1 MRIEISPSEVH
12 AIRRLDRALR
22 EFHYKKDHPDP
33 APISEQLQ
41 ALKQAQAELKAAKA
55 PKRGR

>member
-1 MRIEISPSEVH
+1 MRIEISPSEVN

-41 ALKQAQAELKAAKA
+41 AVKQASDRLKERT
-55 PKRGR
+55 PKRGG